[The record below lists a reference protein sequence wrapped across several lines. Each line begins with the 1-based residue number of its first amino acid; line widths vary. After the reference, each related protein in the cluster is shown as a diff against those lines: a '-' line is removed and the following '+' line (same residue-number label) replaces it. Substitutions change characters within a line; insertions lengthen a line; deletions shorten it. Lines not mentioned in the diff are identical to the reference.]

1 MNRPSDSMK
10 HISMLDADQHAD
22 TPDDCMPSRMTVTMK
37 AIWMRFDS
45 SMLNV
50 FMISPLHTMALPG
63 RARTL
68 TGKAIPAS
76 WIVIS
81 SQTKQNWVW
90 YDMFANVHGWIVRPR
105 FRTVCGTMRQNSVRH
120 ALKSRVAH
128 GYCIGCAECGRWHVR
143 AGVRYVGMGWCWQH
157 ARDEICGATMIAVS
171 SGGGHTGQGLAAV
184 MPDSIVSLPSSGW
197 FQKKCG
203 AVTTVFS
210 FFTRVT
216 QLAKN
221 HSWSAKRNAGNGDL
235 HMVRSC
241 CGNLYENENILS
253 YLYVHIGSNGVIET
267 WMRWVL
273 PFGLSKKCKH

>member
-1 MNRPSDSMK
+1 MR
-10 HISMLDADQHAD
+10 
-22 TPDDCMPSRMTVTMK
+22 VTTGNHK
-37 AIWMRFDS
+37 RGGCKWNGAFR
-45 SMLNV
+45 V
-50 FMISPLHTMALPG
+50 G
-63 RARTL
+63 RYCRHG
-68 TGKAIPAS
+68 GKAIPAS

-81 SQTKQNWVW
+81 SQTKQNWVR

-128 GYCIGCAECGRWHVR
+128 GYCIGCAECWRWHVR
-143 AGVRYVGMGWCWQH
+143 AGVRYLGMGWCWQH
-157 ARDEICGATMIAVS
+157 PAMRYAARRWLRFRLA
-171 SGGGHTGQGLAAV
+171 GHTGQGLAAV

-203 AVTTVFS
+203 AVIAVLFFLFS

-241 CGNLYENENILS
+241 CGNLYENESILS

-267 WMRWVL
+267 WVRWVL